1 MERLLEGRKDG
12 WLGTSVNN
20 TVRFCFEP
28 LAVSRL
34 LVFHAFLQRRI
45 PLALLYSLSA
55 SSLLHLCLFFS
66 LFTHAQN
73 GLGLQHRPCLLYNIP
88 DLKNKVAAVINLGFL
103 QTYVSFN
110 ADRRG
115 GEGGATAVI

>member
-1 MERLLEGRKDG
+1 MSMGKNKTEPDGETVRRKEGRKDG

-55 SSLLHLCLFFS
+55 SSLLHLCLFFPSSHTLRMASVYNTGRVYFTTS
-66 LFTHAQN
+66 LT
-73 GLGLQHRPCLLYNIP
+73 
-88 DLKNKVAAVINLGFL
+88 
-103 QTYVSFN
+103 
-110 ADRRG
+110 
-115 GEGGATAVI
+115 